1 MSLDEISNQ
10 FDDDFDFSEDD
21 VWGDDPVA
29 APQRQFLGM
38 TPAQRFV
45 LALLLFLAATI
56 LAAFCLL
63 VTGKIAMP
71 PI

>member
-1 MSLDEISNQ
+1 MSLDNVSNG

-29 APQRQFLGM
+29 APRGQFLGM

-45 LALLLFLAATI
+45 LALLLFLTATI

-63 VTGKIAMP
+63 VTGKIALTL
-71 PI
+71 